1 MQKLQDA
8 SCLTHYISV
17 TLVFHFIF
25 NSCHNDSGGLA
36 HRDTWKFPGGPSNQR
51 PPKMYVPSSVF
62 VSWFS
67 GVIDQICTSITEWFS
82 VNQDLIKDT
91 ACLDPHRV
99 KELLDHGMPDA
110 RRSPRENLKIDCM
123 PHGKCRCGVIGR

>member
-82 VNQDLIKDT
+82 VNQDLIAASTLHVMDWTLADSKSCWT
-91 ACLDPHRV
+91 V
-99 KELLDHGMPDA
+99 E
-110 RRSPRENLKIDCM
+110 
-123 PHGKCRCGVIGR
+123 